1 MTAEPIKLAIEEAL
15 RETHGEIK
23 KTPAI
28 VAQYAAE
35 RAAHLATL
43 VGKPGFDQAWR
54 IEQSNVLAFAEIEVT
69 RQGWRVN
76 DQLAATIRTALL
88 FVARTA
94 ARV

>member
-1 MTAEPIKLAIEEAL
+1 MTSEPIRLSIEEAL
-15 RETHGEIK
+15 RETRGEIK
-23 KTPAI
+23 KSPAA
-28 VAQYAAE
+28 VAQYTAE

-43 VGKPGFDQAWR
+43 VGKPGFEQAWR

-76 DQLAATIRTALL
+76 DQLAATVRTALL
-88 FVARTA
+88 FAARAA